1 MPLSC
6 LCYWWL
12 SKACAW
18 ILVKQAASRI
28 SGLKPVSLSNQGRNT
43 LSFGLRSM
51 PARRLRVSCA
61 VCFLFWVC
69 LNILWFSLVLSCL
82 GEMIR
87 YIYSRKS
94 NLIQNVATFGC
105 SSLFLLPSMFSWLF
119 DIFWFWKYAI
129 NLVKVN
135 ILAKSFFYY
144 SL

>member
-18 ILVKQAASRI
+18 ILIKQAASSI

-82 GEMIR
+82 GEVIR

-94 NLIQNVATFGC
+94 NLIEMLQCLDVLHCFFCLLFWLGCLIYFDFGNM
-105 SSLFLLPSMFSWLF
+105 L
-119 DIFWFWKYAI
+119 
-129 NLVKVN
+129 
-135 ILAKSFFYY
+135 
-144 SL
+144 